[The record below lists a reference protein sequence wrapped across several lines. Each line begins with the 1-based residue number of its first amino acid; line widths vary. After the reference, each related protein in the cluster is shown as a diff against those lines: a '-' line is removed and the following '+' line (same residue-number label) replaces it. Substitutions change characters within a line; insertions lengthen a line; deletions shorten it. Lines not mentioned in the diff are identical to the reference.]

1 MAKVLVREA
10 ARTQVVGQGVPRL
23 DAEAKVKGQARYAD
37 DLSFP
42 GMLYGKAIRSERPHA
57 RIRRLDLSRVLAH
70 PKVVCVVTA
79 KDIPGRNCVPI
90 IYEDMPLLAE
100 EIVRYVGEPIALLA

>member
-42 GMLYGKAIRSERPHA
+42 GMLYGKAR
-57 RIRRLDLSRVLAH
+57 
-70 PKVVCVVTA
+70 
-79 KDIPGRNCVPI
+79 
-90 IYEDMPLLAE
+90 
-100 EIVRYVGEPIALLA
+100 GEGG